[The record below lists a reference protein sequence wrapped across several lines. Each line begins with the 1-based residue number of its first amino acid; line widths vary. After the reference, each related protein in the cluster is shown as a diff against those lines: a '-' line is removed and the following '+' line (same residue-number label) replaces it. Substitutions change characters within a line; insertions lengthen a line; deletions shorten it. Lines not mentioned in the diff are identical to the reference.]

1 MISRIAPSQAERTA
15 GALGSE
21 TIERASR
28 SFRGDGALI
37 IEDIIDA
44 AIITEA
50 RRKFAE
56 SYSRYLDGSAEHDD
70 ALKVGNRRL
79 MITID
84 MEPPFNN
91 PVLFANP
98 YLLAVVRATLD
109 DNFIIGAYGVVC
121 SLPSAMAQLRH
132 HDGGILFPR
141 SGIDRIL
148 PPAAIT
154 VGIPLL
160 EMNEVHGTTAL
171 WLGTHRDEERSRILR
186 DRDRKNE
193 FDEESIKP
201 LVRVG
206 SCVLWDFRLVHAGTP
221 NRGAVPRPLLYLTY
235 CRSWFVDDGNF
246 NTKDNPKQKPLL
258 AKSDF
263 LSGLSEPHQR
273 LLVRARAS

>member
-1 MISRIAPSQAERTA
+1 MLSRIAPSQAERTA

-21 TIERASR
+21 TLERASR
-28 SFRGDGALI
+28 GFRGDGALI
-37 IEDIIDA
+37 IEDIIDP

-56 SYSRYLDGSAEHDD
+56 SYSRYLDGFEYDD

-84 MEPPFNN
+84 MEPPFDN

-98 YLLAVVRATLD
+98 YLLPVLRATFND
-109 DNFIIGAYGVVC
+109 DFVIGAYGVVC
-121 SLPSAMAQLRH
+121 SLPSAMAQPRH
-132 HDGGILFPR
+132 LDGGILFPL

-148 PPAAIT
+148 PPPAIT

-171 WLGTHRDEERSRILR
+171 WLGTHRDEERSRAIR
-186 DRDRKNE
+186 DRSSE

-201 LVRVG
+201 LVQEG
-206 SCVLWDFRLVHAGTP
+206 SCILWDFRLVHGGTP
-221 NRGAVPRPLLYLTY
+221 NRSAVPRPLLYLTY

-246 NTKDNPKQKPLL
+246 GTKENPKQKPLL

-263 LSGLSEPHQR
+263 LMGLSEAHQR